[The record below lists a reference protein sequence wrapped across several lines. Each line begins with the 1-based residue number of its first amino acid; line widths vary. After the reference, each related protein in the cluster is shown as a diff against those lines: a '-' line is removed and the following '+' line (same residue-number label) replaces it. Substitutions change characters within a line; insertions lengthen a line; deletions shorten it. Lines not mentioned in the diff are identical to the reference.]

1 MSERRIHAA
10 SPCLARLFLSSDPAR
25 ACSRLEEPA
34 GWVAAKAKKGDLV
47 FKLMPRLPSAAPA
60 FGLPKAV
67 AMQPALPP
75 CSGTLQVEVVKC
87 NQVLPA
93 DRNGKSDVFVT
104 LQLGKQQQKQQKQ
117 QKTSVKSKT
126 LDPVFNEQFDFPL
139 TVPEDGAWTS
149 DGLCVVVE
157 LWDRDRGSANDF
169 LGETTV
175 ALSDVFAEEHSSS
188 NGGGGGWLGMGVE
201 RRFTFGDPQGRL
213 SGAEKKKVSD
223 RTGEGIAEPCG
234 SVDLK
239 LRFIPMDGSHT
250 EQNPMDGSHTAAR
263 TAPAPEPEPQPAP
276 PAMLAAP
283 ADEDPD
289 DGDGGAADA
298 AAAAATAAKAAAAAA
313 TAAAKA
319 EHEQRQKAAAA
330 RKEREK
336 QEAAAAAA
344 ARSAP
349 VAAAPTPAPA
359 PAPLGL
365 PPSAAAPRP
374 SSGGGGGGRVD
385 TVAIEAKTRS
395 QMEPLAER
403 LTVAMRLLCSK
414 RPAEPYAFLA
424 TAFRRYV
431 IAPASLLPSFPFPF
445 PFPFPFLSCSSLS
458 CSRLEPTPTGR

>member
-47 FKLMPRLPSAAPA
+47 FKLMPRLPSAEPA

-67 AMQPALPP
+67 AMQP
-75 CSGTLQVEVVKC
+75 
-87 NQVLPA
+87 
-93 DRNGKSDVFVT
+93 D
-104 LQLGKQQQKQQKQ
+104 
-117 QKTSVKSKT
+117 
-126 LDPVFNEQFDFPL
+126 
-139 TVPEDGAWTS
+139 
-149 DGLCVVVE
+149 
-157 LWDRDRGSANDF
+157 
-169 LGETTV
+169 
-175 ALSDVFAEEHSSS
+175 
-188 NGGGGGWLGMGVE
+188 
-201 RRFTFGDPQGRL
+201 
-213 SGAEKKKVSD
+213 
-223 RTGEGIAEPCG
+223 
-234 SVDLK
+234 
-239 LRFIPMDGSHT
+239 
-250 EQNPMDGSHTAAR
+250 TAAR

-431 IAPASLLPSFPFPF
+431 IAPASLLPAPSF